1 MGRVKEI
8 LYDRIYRL
16 AEASGY
22 DEENLMEL
30 WFDYVEECY
39 SDGDSPSWAYFRDV
53 TMERDW

>member
-22 DEENLMEL
+22 DEENL
-30 WFDYVEECY
+30 VEECY